1 MSNGKVQYPLKLI
14 ITSLAAGKSGI
25 EPPIKFSKGGGLTG
39 PQLIKWGCWERGGA
53 FFMGGCSFYIKN
65 KLKSDIFHDK
75 KKFINKQKC
84 FFLPQL
90 RM

>member
-1 MSNGKVQYPLKLI
+1 MSNRKIQDPLKLI
-14 ITSLAAGKSGI
+14 ITSLAVGKSGI
-25 EPPIKFSKGGGLTG
+25 EPPIKFSMGGGLTG

-75 KKFINKQKC
+75 KSLSINKNA
-84 FFLPQL
+84 FFCHS
-90 RM
+90 